1 MFPRRILSRLCS
13 ECEVDGVRLLG
24 MGFHDIQGLVLSHL
38 WVPLLRVGHILFLF
52 LFLKHIFPSPLL
64 AIYFACVSK
73 LKTIRGTKKE
83 MHSPHMLYLG
93 LHAFPS

>member
-1 MFPRRILSRLCS
+1 MPYWVNHSSSRGCFPRRILSRLCN

-24 MGFHDIQGLVLSHL
+24 MGFHDIQGLILSHL

-64 AIYFACVSK
+64 AIYFACV
-73 LKTIRGTKKE
+73 G
-83 MHSPHMLYLG
+83 H
-93 LHAFPS
+93 

>member
-38 WVPLLRVGHILFLF
+38 WVPLLRASHILFLF
-52 LFLKHIFPSPLL
+52 LFLKHIFSKPFISHLVCM
-64 AIYFACVSK
+64 YFQVEDNK
-73 LKTIRGTKKE
+73 G
-83 MHSPHMLYLG
+83 H
-93 LHAFPS
+93 